1 MLELAALGLLQ
12 REHLHGYRLKQQL
25 ELFMSSCV
33 SVNYGTIYPLLKRLE
48 QRGAIAVLTEADG
61 DSGSQRKIYSI
72 TTEGQKLWRQKMLEY
87 PHESWVNS
95 RSRFLIKFLFFSY
108 LEPAERL
115 KLLKHRLM
123 VCQLRLENREMQQ
136 PLSSDPYDTKL
147 WLYCGNDLQREIQWL
162 SEQLSHEQTAQLLTD
177 TVLLSGFDE
186 SNGS

>member
-25 ELFMSSCV
+25 ELLMSSCI

-48 QRGAIAVLTEADG
+48 TRGAIAVLTDAEG
-61 DSGSQRKIYSI
+61 EGSPHRKIYSI
-72 TTEGQKLWRQKMLEY
+72 TPQGQVLWRQKMLEY

-115 KLLKHRLM
+115 KLLQYRLM

-136 PLSSDPYDTKL
+136 PLSSDPYDAKL
-147 WLYCGNDLQREIQWL
+147 WVYCGTDLQREIQWL
-162 SEQLSHEQTAQLLTD
+162 KEQLLYEQTTHTLVKD
-177 TVLLSGFDE
+177 TSLQRVPTGE
-186 SNGS
+186 

>member
-48 QRGAIAVLTEADG
+48 QRGAIAVLTDAEG
-61 DSGSQRKIYSI
+61 EGGPHRKIYSI
-72 TTEGQKLWRQKMLEY
+72 TPQGQALWRQKMLEY

-108 LEPAERL
+108 LEPAERI
-115 KLLKHRLM
+115 KLLQYRLM

-147 WLYCGNDLQREIQWL
+147 WAYCGTDLQRDIQWL
-162 SEQLSHEQTAQLLTD
+162 KEQLLWEQTAHTLAKD
-177 TVLLSGFDE
+177 TSLQ
-186 SNGS
+186 

>member
-12 REHLHGYRLKQQL
+12 REPLHGYRLKQQL

-48 QRGAIAVLTEADG
+48 DRGAIAVLSDAEDE
-61 DSGSQRKIYSI
+61 SGSPRKIYHI
-72 TTEGQKLWRQKMLEY
+72 TPEGQKLWRQKMLEY

-115 KLLKHRLM
+115 KLLQYRLM
-123 VCQLRLENREMQQ
+123 VCQLRLENRERQKT
-136 PLSSDPYDTKL
+136 LSSDPYDTKL
-147 WLYCGNDLQREIQWL
+147 WAYCGSDLQREIQWL
-162 SEQLSHEQTAQLLTD
+162 KEQLSHEETALSLTKDTFLQTSP
-177 TVLLSGFDE
+177 SGE
-186 SNGS
+186 